1 MMSFNLV
8 VLAGRTGRDPEIKE
22 LEGTTVTSFTLAVDT
37 YKGRDESGKAQE
49 EPMWVRVNAWG
60 KLAETTSEMVK

>member
-1 MMSFNLV
+1 MLSSQHS
-8 VLAGRTGRDPEIKE
+8 DPEIKE

-37 YKGRDESGKAQE
+37 SKGRDESGKAQE

-60 KLAETTSEMVK
+60 NLAETASETVGTAPHNGG